1 VTSASKQAL
10 LHWFDVN
17 QREMPWR
24 LTKDPYAIWVSEM
37 MLQQTQVVTATPY
50 WLRWME
56 RFPDVA
62 SLASAPLDD
71 VLMHWQGLGY
81 YARARNM
88 HKAAAVVVTEHSGVF
103 PTSYDDLLALPGV
116 GPYTAAAVSSI
127 SSDAHQ
133 AVVDANVIR
142 VLCRHEGITDNPKL
156 PAVQVQLQ
164 TIADANLDDARPGD
178 FNQAMMELGATLC
191 TPKSPACDR
200 CPIGNDCIAN
210 QNGQPEQYPLPID
223 KPKAIRRT
231 DVLLIPLCDGKTY
244 TQQLPHDGLWGGLY
258 SFPRATVM
266 EDASA
271 FETVERLAKELLG
284 DHTTGHLVELGRL
297 RHAVTVY
304 SVELIAFVVHAPEVS
319 ACDEAWK
326 SLADIHTYPMP
337 NPQAKLWAKH
347 KQVLM
352 SGRLP
357 VSQPALEL

>member
-1 VTSASKQAL
+1 VTPTSKQAL
-10 LHWFDVN
+10 LNWFGVN
-17 QREMPWR
+17 QRAMPWR

-56 RFPDVA
+56 RFPNVA
-62 SLASAPLDD
+62 SLAEAPLDD

-88 HKAAAVVVTEHSGVF
+88 HKAAAVVLSKHGGVF
-103 PTSYDDLLALPGV
+103 PTSYDYLLALPGV

-127 SSDAHQ
+127 SVDSHR

-142 VLCRHEGITDNPKL
+142 VLCRHEGIADNPKL
-156 PAVQVQLQ
+156 PLVQVQLQ
-164 TIADANLDDARPGD
+164 SVADFNLDKARPGD

-191 TPKSPACDR
+191 TPKSPSCEG
-200 CPIGNDCIAN
+200 CPIGNDCIAKASRT
-210 QNGQPEQYPLPID
+210 PELYPLPID

-231 DVLLIPLCDGKTY
+231 DVLLVALCDGKTY
-244 TQQLPHDGLWGGLY
+244 TEQLPHDGLWGGLY
-258 SFPRATVM
+258 SFPRITVTY
-266 EDASA
+266 EESA
-271 FETVERLAKELLG
+271 LEAVKRLATDVFG
-284 DHTTGHLVELGRL
+284 SHIQQVVELGRI
-297 RHAVTVY
+297 RHAVTIY
-304 SVELIAFVVHAPEVS
+304 NVELIAYIVDVTEL
-319 ACDEAWK
+319 EADPQNWR
-326 SLADIHTYPMP
+326 SLSSIDTFPMP

-347 KQVLM
+347 KPALL

>member
-56 RFPDVA
+56 RFPNVA
-62 SLASAPLDD
+62 SLADAPLDD

-88 HKAAAVVVTEHSGVF
+88 HKAASVVLSKHGGVF
-103 PTSYDDLLALPGV
+103 PTSFDDLLALPGV

-127 SSDAHQ
+127 SSDAHR

-142 VLCRHEGITDNPKL
+142 VLCRHEGIEDNPKL
-156 PAVQVQLQ
+156 PAVQVRLQ
-164 TIADANLDDARPGD
+164 SIADTNLDEARPGD

-191 TPKSPACDR
+191 TPKSPICDR
-200 CPIGNDCIAN
+200 CPIGNDCIAKK
-210 QNGQPEQYPLPID
+210 NGMPERYPLPID
-223 KPKAIRRT
+223 KPKAIRRK
-231 DVLLIPLCDGKTY
+231 DVIIIPICDGKTF
-244 TQQLPHDGLWGGLY
+244 TEQLAHDGLWGGLY
-258 SFPRATVM
+258 SFPRAVVM
-266 EDASA
+266 EDESA
-271 FETVERLAKELLG
+271 IEGATRLAGEVLG
-284 DHTTGHLVELGRL
+284 SDKFHPIELGRI

-304 SVELIAFVVHAPEVS
+304 SVELIAFLVETSHIARNQ
-319 ACDEAWK
+319 DAWK
-326 SLADIHTYPMP
+326 SLSDVDTYPMP
-337 NPQAKLWAKH
+337 NPQAKLWAKY
-347 KQVLM
+347 KKALL
-352 SGRLP
+352 SGMMP

>member
-1 VTSASKQAL
+1 MTPSSKQAL
-10 LHWFDVN
+10 LNWFDVH

-50 WLRWME
+50 WQRWME

-62 SLASAPLDD
+62 SLADAPLDD

-88 HKAAAVVVTEHSGVF
+88 HKAASVVLSDHAGVF

-127 SSDAHQ
+127 SSDAHR

-142 VLCRHEGITDNPKL
+142 VLCRHEGIEDNPKL
-156 PAVQVQLQ
+156 PAVQVRLQ
-164 TIADANLDDARPGD
+164 TIADANLDEARPGD

-191 TPKSPACDR
+191 TPKSPFCDR
-200 CPIGNDCIAN
+200 CPIGDDCIAKKT
-210 QNGQPEQYPLPID
+210 GMPERYPLPVE

-231 DVLLIPLCDGKTY
+231 DVLIIALCDGMTY
-244 TQQLPHDGLWGGLY
+244 THQLPQDGLWGGLY
-258 SFPRATVM
+258 SFPRISVM
-266 EDASA
+266 DGESVI
-271 FETVERLAKELLG
+271 ETVTRLAIDILG
-284 DHTTGHLVELGRL
+284 GENHQPVELGRI
-297 RHAVTVY
+297 RHAVTIY
-304 SVELIAFVVHAPEVS
+304 NVELIAYIVNVTEFVADHHN
-319 ACDEAWK
+319 WR
-326 SLADIHTYPMP
+326 SLSEIDTFPMP
-337 NPQAKLWAKH
+337 NPQAKFWAKH
-347 KQVLM
+347 KQELL

-357 VSQPALEL
+357 VSQPALDL

>member
-1 VTSASKQAL
+1 VTPASKQSL
-10 LHWFDVN
+10 LTWFDVH

-56 RFPDVA
+56 RFPTVA
-62 SLASAPLDD
+62 ALADAPLDD

-88 HKAAAVVVTEHSGVF
+88 HKAASVVISQHSGVF

-127 SSDAHQ
+127 SSDAHR

-142 VLCRHEGITDNPKL
+142 VLCRHEGIEDNPKL
-156 PAVQVQLQ
+156 PAIQVRLQ
-164 TIADANLDDARPGD
+164 TIAAANLDLARPGD

-191 TPKSPACDR
+191 TPKSPFCDR
-200 CPIGNDCIAN
+200 CPIGNDCTAKKS
-210 QNGQPEQYPLPID
+210 GAPERYPLPTE

-231 DVLLIPLCDGKTY
+231 DVIFIPMCDGKTF
-244 TQQLPHDGLWGGLY
+244 TEQLPQDGLWGGLY
-258 SFPRATVM
+258 SFPRAVVM
-266 EDASA
+266 DSESVIEVASRLASA
-271 FETVERLAKELLG
+271 VLG
-284 DHTTGHLVELGRL
+284 TGTWQPRELGRI

-304 SVELIAFVVHAPEVS
+304 NVELIAFVVELSSSP
-319 ACDEAWK
+319 CNQDGWK
-326 SLADIHTYPMP
+326 SLSDVDNYPMP

-347 KQVLM
+347 KQSLM
-352 SGRLP
+352 SGSLP
-357 VSQPALEL
+357 VSQTALDL